1 MFIYLFVIAA
11 ALFLLAV
18 LVLRFVQPEII
29 YIIREQLIRVGINKV
44 IIEQEADRGK
54 NHNERYNELTL
65 KEFRYETLGHST
77 EYALE
82 RAGKI
87 RELYSAMDA
96 KRAKNIPE
104 LEAERKPQICIVE
117 LANLLRNMGEHLKPE
132 TEYDYKTVKA
142 DAILGFI
149 TLQISTEQGGVDES
163 EAAAAPMP
171 PPSDIVHWFQTHP
184 ISIEQAVEI
193 LLAAVYGLAY
203 RLREQD
209 PAPSQVAGNVLA
221 EARRN
226 TQSSPLP
233 SAGGHAAI

>member
-11 ALFLLAV
+11 ASFLLAV

-44 IIEQEADRGK
+44 MLEQEADRGK

-96 KRAKNIPE
+96 KRAESMPE
-104 LEAERKPQICIVE
+104 LEAERRPQICIVE
-117 LANLLRNMGEHLKPE
+117 LANLLRNMGEHLKPA

-142 DAILGFI
+142 DAILGFV
-149 TLQISTEQGGVDES
+149 TLQIREGQVGAGES
-163 EAAAAPMP
+163 EDNAAPLP
-171 PPSDIVHWFQTHP
+171 LPSEIVNWFQVNP
-184 ISIEQAVEI
+184 ISIEQTVEI

-221 EARRN
+221 AARR
-226 TQSSPLP
+226 
-233 SAGGHAAI
+233 